1 MASGEEGSNN
11 VKKQDVQILF
21 SAGFIARL
29 KRLYSF
35 YSLAFQKHQPLY
47 GEAATVLSEN
57 ATESGVDNIKSPE
70 TQDRIY
76 QTYTQFYETSGSM
89 LIFCG
94 FMLLQPEKDTLV
106 DLMDPE
112 KTGDLDMFRTNE
124 LILKR
129 MADIIDETIK
139 WRTALYSKMSDEKKI
154 EHMEDGRYCLG
165 TYQEAN
171 PAEEV
176 TTADQYYYQMEEAI
190 FETFGLLIEDLP
202 YDRLA
207 MKKQYR
213 SKLPSE
219 EAMLGVR
226 AIRAAM
232 IRTGL
237 IQNYF
242 PGSYYDEYER
252 AKEEFPNIDEQ
263 ATKILEERG
272 LMTDHSVTG
281 LLPDNIINFKN
292 DQ

>member
-1 MASGEEGSNN
+1 MTSGEADNN
-11 VKKQDVQILF
+11 GGKKHDVRVLF
-21 SAGFIARL
+21 NAGFMARM

-35 YSLAFQKHQPLY
+35 YNLAFQKHQPLY
-47 GEAATVLSEN
+47 GEAATILDEDTTNSDMN
-57 ATESGVDNIKSPE
+57 KFDDPK

-76 QTYTQFYETSGSM
+76 QAYTQFYETSGSM

-94 FMLLQPEKDTLV
+94 FMLLQPQKDELV

-124 LILKR
+124 LVLKR

-139 WRTALYSKMSDEKKI
+139 WRGALYNKLSDEKKI

-165 TYQEAN
+165 TYQEAS
-171 PAEEV
+171 PVAEITSAE
-176 TTADQYYYQMEEAI
+176 QYYYQMEEAI

-202 YDRLA
+202 YDRQA
-207 MKKQYR
+207 MKKQYK
-213 SKLPSE
+213 SKLPDE
-219 EAMLGVR
+219 EGMLGVR

-242 PGSYYDEYER
+242 PGSYHDEHER

-263 ATKILEERG
+263 ATRILEERG
-272 LMTDHSVTG
+272 LMTDHNVTG

-292 DQ
+292 DK